1 MVAEDFEF
9 RISYFFLGGS
19 WGPRIREQVRK
30 GLLNS
35 QSISSSESV
44 WQRGKDTRQNGV
56 SCYLKGISNKKVLC
70 QAANKLAKTLGQ
82 SGEW

>member
-44 WQRGKDTRQNGV
+44 WQRGKDDT
-56 SCYLKGISNKKVLC
+56 ISNLC
-70 QAANKLAKTLGQ
+70 LGG
-82 SGEW
+82 GEEVDS